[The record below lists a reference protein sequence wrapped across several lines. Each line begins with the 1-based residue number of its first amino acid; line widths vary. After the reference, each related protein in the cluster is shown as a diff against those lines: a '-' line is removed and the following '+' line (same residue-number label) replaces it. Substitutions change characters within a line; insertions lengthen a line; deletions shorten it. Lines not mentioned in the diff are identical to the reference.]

1 MVETPARPSA
11 AEVRG
16 WLGTL
21 TDPEI
26 PVVSL
31 LDMGMVH
38 EVRWRDETLCVALRP
53 TYSACPAAHAIKKEV
68 EQLLADRGIRRF
80 EVRLVLSP
88 PWTTADLS
96 AAAREKLRA
105 WGIAPPSDR
114 APPHCPRCGSAHT
127 TRLAQFGATACRALW
142 RCEDCREP
150 FDYFKPHR

>member
-1 MVETPARPSA
+1 MVETSPRPSA
-11 AEVRG
+11 AEVRD

-21 TDPEI
+21 SDPEI

-38 EVRWRDETLCVALRP
+38 DVRWQDDLLCVALRP
-53 TYSACPAAHAIKKEV
+53 TYSACPATQAIKTDV

-80 EVRLVLSP
+80 EVRIVLSP
-88 PWTTADLS
+88 PWTTDDLS
-96 AAAREKLRA
+96 AGAREKLLA
-105 WGIAPPSDR
+105 WGIAPPSQT
-114 APPHCPRCGSAHT
+114 AQVACPRCGSVHT
-127 TRLAQFGATACRALW
+127 SRLAQFGATACRALW